1 MRKCVKCKIQKHRIS
16 QCLWT
21 KNRGKVTAF
30 RDAELVFSPLS
41 LSYKLTLFLLI
52 ADFKM
57 RTSWMQMRDARRCGK
72 LTDYTDCSKS
82 GAVCPKRFSKELFSF
97 GKSWTGNARPCD
109 ILSGQIGKTLLPLSQ
124 NSMWPAWAR
133 LPLWQWD
140 ENEKTN
146 PKNCNNEN
154 NTDSVYSIRIW
165 QTLLAVVKI
174 LEWPP
179 NTSPHIT
186 RQLYKRSKLVKLS
199 IESIYRFS
207 TWFGTDSIQWTLWR
221 W

>member
-41 LSYKLTLFLLI
+41 LSYKLSLFLLI

-124 NSMWPAWAR
+124 NSLWLGRDCHRNNAMMRTKITITNTLHEWWKYKKQR
-133 LPLWQWD
+133 HFHKFKDQVNLVTNFPLWPSW
-140 ENEKTN
+140 T
-146 PKNCNNEN
+146 
-154 NTDSVYSIRIW
+154 R
-165 QTLLAVVKI
+165 LL
-174 LEWPP
+174 L
-179 NTSPHIT
+179 
-186 RQLYKRSKLVKLS
+186 
-199 IESIYRFS
+199 
-207 TWFGTDSIQWTLWR
+207 
-221 W
+221 